1 MNNQTVKELKKI
13 IGYSEEDPTQK
24 RLFKRLKKQYK
35 ALSGGARR
43 IFLDKLAKTYN
54 INNT

>member
-1 MNNQTVKELKKI
+1 LNNKISKELKKI

-24 RLFKRLKKQYK
+24 RLFKRLKKQYQ
-35 ALSGGARR
+35 ALSSGARR

-54 INNT
+54 INK

>member
-35 ALSGGARR
+35 SLSGGARR

>member
-1 MNNQTVKELKKI
+1 LNNQTVKELKKI

-35 ALSGGARR
+35 SLSGGARR